1 MANIKKT
8 FNFRNG
14 VQVDDDNL
22 IVNQNGLVG
31 VGTTVPTEA
40 LDVRGKVKVIQDA
53 NVPGSGL
60 INATTGIIT
69 SLTVTDTLIVNNSNV
84 STGQVGEGVIVGS
97 PTGIVTAT
105 ATAGIV
111 TYYGDGQ
118 YLENVPTSQW
128 SNINV
133 GLGYTS
139 IYAKGNVGVGTVDP
153 RFTLQISGNNNVSSF
168 AEGVGINSSGDIVA
182 TGVITATTF
191 KGNITGDITS
201 DESTITQLQ
210 TTNANVVGVVTA
222 SEFKGNV
229 TGNIVSDS
237 STVTSLS
244 SSGINVTGIVTAV
257 TGFIGPLTGSVTGN
271 LTGDVTGNIN
281 AVAGTITTLETTHI
295 NSNPASGIITT
306 GILNAGFSNIGV
318 TTTSTLNVSDKLGI
332 GVNNP
337 IHNLQV
343 YSTGISTAT
352 IIGNESATL
361 YVSQRVPSATG
372 IGESVGGIRFGNDL
386 KSLDVF
392 NGDLGDVSNYIH
404 LGSFAGIN
412 TGSFRWFHKSN
423 NNVMTLTYD
432 GKLGINKP
440 NPETALDVVG
450 VSTFTGNVKVAGN
463 LEVTGTL
470 SAPANIPDIINGSNI
485 NTTTGIST
493 FNNIDVVNI
502 TKTSKVAIGTEFE
515 NVVADIDAQLSTAL
529 FNKVGIGSTMFSN
542 ALQVDGNASVTRLG
556 VGTDSIRCAVDFED
570 AGGGSTSSFMLPPK
584 VSTAT
589 RDTLPNNPGALIYN
603 VSTNKLQ
610 VYNGSSW
617 VDLH

>member
-53 NVPGSGL
+53 NVPGSGE

-69 SLTVTDTLIVNNSNV
+69 SLTVTDTLIVNSSNV
-84 STGQVGEGVIVGS
+84 STGQVGQGVIVGS
-97 PTGIVTAT
+97 PAGIVTAT
-105 ATAGIV
+105 SVGIV

-128 SNINV
+128 ENVNI

-139 IYAKGNVGVGTVDP
+139 IYARGNVGVNTVDP
-153 RFTLQISGNNNVSSF
+153 RFSFQVGGNNNVSSF
-168 AEGVGINSSGDIVA
+168 VKGVGINSSGDIVA
-182 TGVITATTF
+182 TGILTATSVESNLV
-191 KGNITGDITS
+191 GNLSSGIA
-201 DESTITQLQ
+201 TITNIKG
-210 TTNANVVGVVTA
+210 TGAHIIGIVTA
-222 SEFKGNV
+222 TEFKGDV

-244 SSGINVTGIVTAV
+244 GSGINVTGIITAG
-257 TGFIGPLTGSVTGN
+257 TGFTGT
-271 LTGDVTGNIN
+271 LTGDVTGNLTGGVLGDVIS
-281 AVAGTITTLETTHI
+281 GISTITILETTHI
-295 NSNPASGIITT
+295 NSNPTTGIITT

-318 TTTSTLNVSDKLGI
+318 TTSSILNVSDKLGI

-386 KSLDVF
+386 KSLDIF
-392 NGDLGDVSNYIH
+392 NGDLGDVNNYIH

-412 TGSFRWFHKSN
+412 TGSFRWFHKTN

-450 VSTFTGNVKVAGN
+450 LSTFTGNVKVAGN

-470 SAPANIPDIINGSNI
+470 SAPATIPDIINGSNI
-485 NTTTGIST
+485 NATSGIST
-493 FNNIDVVNI
+493 FNHIDVANI
-502 TKTSKVAIGTEFE
+502 TKTSKVAIGTAFE
-515 NVVADIDAQLSTAL
+515 NVVADIDAQASTAL
-529 FNKVGIGSTMFSN
+529 FNKVGIGSTMFN
-542 ALQVDGNASVTRLG
+542 NDLQVDGNASIKRLG
-556 VGTDSIRCAVDFED
+556 VGTDGVRCAVDFQD
-570 AGGGSTSSFMLPPK
+570 AGEGGTSSYMLPPK
-584 VSTAT
+584 VTT
-589 RDTLPNNPGALIYN
+589 TIRDTLPNMPGALVYN
-603 VSTNKLQ
+603 ETVNKLQ

>member
-53 NVPGSGL
+53 NVPGSGE

-69 SLTVTDTLIVNNSNV
+69 SLTVTDTLIVNSSNV
-84 STGQVGEGVIVGS
+84 STGQVGQGVIVGS
-97 PTGIVTAT
+97 PAGIVTAT
-105 ATAGIV
+105 SVGIV

-128 SNINV
+128 ENVNI

-139 IYAKGNVGVGTVDP
+139 IYARGNVGVNTVDP
-153 RFTLQISGNNNVSSF
+153 RFSFQVGGNNNVSSF
-168 AEGVGINSSGDIVA
+168 VKGVGINSSGDIVA
-182 TGVITATTF
+182 TGILTATSVESNLV
-191 KGNITGDITS
+191 GNLSSGIA
-201 DESTITQLQ
+201 TITNIKG
-210 TTNANVVGVVTA
+210 TGADIIGIVTA
-222 SEFKGNV
+222 TEFKGDV

-244 SSGINVTGIVTAV
+244 GSGINVTGIITAG
-257 TGFIGPLTGSVTGN
+257 TGFTGPLTGNVTGN
-271 LTGDVTGNIN
+271 LTGGVLGDVISGIS
-281 AVAGTITTLETTHI
+281 TITILETTHI
-295 NSNPASGIITT
+295 NSNPTTGIITT

-318 TTTSTLNVSDKLGI
+318 TTSSILNVSDKLGI

-386 KSLDVF
+386 KSLDIF
-392 NGDLGDVSNYIH
+392 NGDLGDVNNYIH

-412 TGSFRWFHKSN
+412 TGSFRWFHKTN

-450 VSTFTGNVKVAGN
+450 LSTFTGNVKVAGN

-485 NTTTGIST
+485 NATSGIST
-493 FNNIDVVNI
+493 FNHIDVANI
-502 TKTSKVAIGTEFE
+502 TKTSKVAIGTAFE
-515 NVVADIDAQLSTAL
+515 NVVADIDAQASTAL
-529 FNKVGIGSTMFSN
+529 FNKVGIGSTMFN
-542 ALQVDGNASVTRLG
+542 NDLQVDGNASIKRLG
-556 VGTDSIRCAVDFED
+556 VGTDGVRCAVDFQD
-570 AGGGSTSSFMLPPK
+570 AGEGGTSSYMLPPK
-584 VSTAT
+584 VTT
-589 RDTLPNNPGALIYN
+589 TIRNTLPNMPCALVYN
-603 VSTNKLQ
+603 ESVNKLQ

>member
-1 MANIKKT
+1 MKIKKI
-8 FNFRNG
+8 
-14 VQVDDDNL
+14 
-22 IVNQNGLVG
+22 IVVG
-31 VGTTVPTEA
+31 
-40 LDVRGKVKVIQDA
+40 
-53 NVPGSGL
+53 S
-60 INATTGIIT
+60 
-69 SLTVTDTLIVNNSNV
+69 DTLIVNSSNV
-84 STGQVGEGVIVGS
+84 STGQVGQGVIVGS
-97 PTGIVTAT
+97 PAGIVTAT
-105 ATAGIV
+105 SVGIV

-128 SNINV
+128 ENVNI

-139 IYAKGNVGVGTVDP
+139 IYARGNVGVNTVDP
-153 RFTLQISGNNNVSSF
+153 RFSFQVGGNNNVSSF
-168 AEGVGINSSGDIVA
+168 VKGVGINSSGDIVA
-182 TGVITATTF
+182 TGILTATSVESNLV
-191 KGNITGDITS
+191 GNLSSGIA
-201 DESTITQLQ
+201 TITNIKG
-210 TTNANVVGVVTA
+210 TGADIIGIVTA
-222 SEFKGNV
+222 TEFKGDV

-244 SSGINVTGIVTAV
+244 GSGINVTGIITAG
-257 TGFIGPLTGSVTGN
+257 TGFTGPLTGNVTGN
-271 LTGDVTGNIN
+271 LTGGVLGDVISGIS
-281 AVAGTITTLETTHI
+281 TITILETTHI
-295 NSNPASGIITT
+295 NSNPTTGIITT

-318 TTTSTLNVSDKLGI
+318 TTSSILNVSDKLGI

-386 KSLDVF
+386 KSLDIF
-392 NGDLGDVSNYIH
+392 NGDLGDVNNYIH

-412 TGSFRWFHKSN
+412 TGSFRWFHKTN

-450 VSTFTGNVKVAGN
+450 LSTFTGNVKVAGN

-470 SAPANIPDIINGSNI
+470 SAPATIPDIINGSNI
-485 NTTTGIST
+485 NATSGIST
-493 FNNIDVVNI
+493 FNHIDVANI
-502 TKTSKVAIGTEFE
+502 TKTSKVAIGTAFE
-515 NVVADIDAQLSTAL
+515 NVVADIDAQASTAL

-542 ALQVDGNASVTRLG
+542 ALQVDGTACVNRLG
-556 VGTDSIRCAVDFED
+556 VATDGARCAVDFQD
-570 AGGGSTSSFMLPPK
+570 AGEGGTSSYMLPPK
-584 VSTAT
+584 VTT
-589 RDTLPNNPGALIYN
+589 TIRDTLPNMPGALVYN
-603 VSTNKLQ
+603 ESVNKLQ

>member
-40 LDVRGKVKVIQDA
+40 LDVRGKVRVIQDA
-53 NVPGSGL
+53 TVPGSGL

-84 STGQVGEGVIVGS
+84 SSGQVGAGVSVGA
-97 PTGIVTAT
+97 P
-105 ATAGIV
+105 AGIV
-111 TYYGDGQ
+111 TSSSAGIVTFYGDGQ

-128 SNINV
+128 ENVNI

-153 RFTLQISGNNNVSSF
+153 RFTLQISGNNNASSF

-191 KGNITGDITS
+191 KGNVTGDITS
-201 DESTITQLQ
+201 AESTITQLQ

-222 SEFKGNV
+222 TEFKGNV

-237 STVTSLS
+237 SSVTSLS
-244 SSGINVTGIVTAV
+244 GSGINVTGIVTAGI
-257 TGFIGPLTGSVTGN
+257 GFTGPLTGNVTGN
-271 LTGDVTGNIN
+271 LTGGVLGDVISGIS
-281 AVAGTITTLETTHI
+281 TITRLETTYI
-295 NSNPASGIITT
+295 NSNPSSGIITT

-318 TTTSTLNVSDKLGI
+318 TTSSTLNVSDKLGI

-343 YSTGISTAT
+343 YSTGISTVS
-352 IIGNESATL
+352 IIGNESSTV

-372 IGESVGGIRFGNDL
+372 IGESIGGIRFGNDL

-470 SAPANIPDIINGSNI
+470 SAPATIPDIINGSNI
-485 NTTTGIST
+485 NATSGIST
-493 FNNIDVVNI
+493 FNHIDVVNI
-502 TKTSKVAIGTEFE
+502 TKTSKVAIGTAFE
-515 NVVADIDAQLSTAL
+515 NVVADIDAQASTAL
-529 FNKVGIGSTMFSN
+529 FNKVGIGSTMFN
-542 ALQVDGNASVTRLG
+542 NDLQVDGNASIKRLG
-556 VGTDSIRCAVDFED
+556 VGTDGVRCAVDFQD
-570 AGGGSTSSFMLPPK
+570 AGEGGTSSYMLPPK
-584 VSTAT
+584 VTT
-589 RDTLPNNPGALIYN
+589 TIRNTLPNMPGALVYN
-603 VSTNKLQ
+603 ETVNKLQ

>member
-22 IVNQNGLVG
+22 IVNANGLVG
-31 VGTTVPTEA
+31 IGTTVPTQA
-40 LDVRGKVKVIQDA
+40 LDVRGKVKVIEDA

-69 SLTVTDTLIVNNSNV
+69 SLTVTDTLIVNSSNV

-97 PTGIVTAT
+97 PAGVVTST
-105 ATAGIV
+105 SAGIV

-128 SNINV
+128 ENVNI

-191 KGNITGDITS
+191 KGNVTGDITS
-201 DESTITQLQ
+201 AESTITQLQ

-222 SEFKGNV
+222 TEFKGDV

-244 SSGINVTGIVTAV
+244 GSGINVTGIITAG
-257 TGFIGPLTGSVTGN
+257 TGFTGPLTGNVTGN
-271 LTGDVTGNIN
+271 LTGGVLGDVISGIS
-281 AVAGTITTLETTHI
+281 TITILETTHI
-295 NSNPASGIITT
+295 NSNPTTGIITT

-318 TTTSTLNVSDKLGI
+318 TTSSILNVSDKLGI

-386 KSLDVF
+386 KSLDIF
-392 NGDLGDVSNYIH
+392 NGDLGDVNNYIH

-412 TGSFRWFHKSN
+412 TGSFRWFHKTN

-450 VSTFTGNVKVAGN
+450 LSTFTGNVKVAGN

-470 SAPANIPDIINGSNI
+470 SAPATIPDIINGSNI
-485 NTTTGIST
+485 NATSGIST
-493 FNNIDVVNI
+493 FNHIDVANI
-502 TKTSKVAIGTEFE
+502 TKTSKVAIGTAFE
-515 NVVADIDAQLSTAL
+515 NVVADIDAQASTAL
-529 FNKVGIGSTMFSN
+529 FNKVGIGSTMFN
-542 ALQVDGNASVTRLG
+542 NDLQVDGNASIKRLG
-556 VGTDSIRCAVDFED
+556 VGTDGVRCAVDFQD
-570 AGGGSTSSFMLPPK
+570 AGEGGTSSYMLPPK
-584 VSTAT
+584 VTT
-589 RDTLPNNPGALIYN
+589 TIRDTLPNMPGALIYN
-603 VSTNKLQ
+603 ESVNKLQ
-610 VYNGSSW
+610 VYNGTSW

>member
-40 LDVRGKVKVIQDA
+40 LDVRGKVRVIQDA
-53 NVPGSGL
+53 TVPGSGL

-84 STGQVGEGVIVGS
+84 SSGQVGAGVSVGA
-97 PTGIVTAT
+97 P
-105 ATAGIV
+105 AGIV
-111 TYYGDGQ
+111 TSSSAGIVTFYGDGQ

-128 SNINV
+128 ENVNI

-153 RFTLQISGNNNVSSF
+153 RFTLQISGNNNISSF

-201 DESTITQLQ
+201 NESTITQLQ

-222 SEFKGNV
+222 TEFKGNV

-244 SSGINVTGIVTAV
+244 GSGINVTGIVTAGI
-257 TGFIGPLTGSVTGN
+257 GFTGPLTGNVTGN
-271 LTGDVTGNIN
+271 LTGGVLGDVISGIS
-281 AVAGTITTLETTHI
+281 TITRLETTYI
-295 NSNPASGIITT
+295 NSNPSSGIITT

-343 YSTGISTAT
+343 YNTGISTVS
-352 IIGNESATL
+352 IIGNESATV

-386 KSLDVF
+386 KSLDIF
-392 NGDLGDVSNYIH
+392 NGDLGDVNNYIH

-412 TGSFRWFHKSN
+412 TGSFRWFHKTN

-470 SAPANIPDIINGSNI
+470 SAPATIPDIINGSNI
-485 NTTTGIST
+485 NATSGIST
-493 FNNIDVVNI
+493 FNHIDVVNI
-502 TKTSKVAIGTEFE
+502 TKTSKVAIGTAFE
-515 NVVADIDAQLSTAL
+515 NVVADIDAQASTAL
-529 FNKVGIGSTMFSN
+529 FNKVGIGSTMFN
-542 ALQVDGNASVTRLG
+542 NDLQVDGNASIKRLG
-556 VGTDSIRCAVDFED
+556 VGTDGVRCAVDFQD
-570 AGGGSTSSFMLPPK
+570 AGEGGTSSYMLPPK
-584 VSTAT
+584 VTT
-589 RDTLPNNPGALIYN
+589 TIRNTLPNMPGALVYN
-603 VSTNKLQ
+603 ETVNKLQ

>member
-40 LDVRGKVKVIQDA
+40 LDVRGKVRVIQDA
-53 NVPGSGL
+53 TVPGSGL

-84 STGQVGEGVIVGS
+84 SSGQVGAGVSVGA
-97 PTGIVTAT
+97 P
-105 ATAGIV
+105 AGIV
-111 TYYGDGQ
+111 TSSSAGIVTFYGDGQ

-128 SNINV
+128 ENVNI

-153 RFTLQISGNNNVSSF
+153 RFTLQISGNNNISSF

-201 DESTITQLQ
+201 NESTITQLQ

-222 SEFKGNV
+222 TEFKGNV

-244 SSGINVTGIVTAV
+244 GSGINVTGIVTAGI
-257 TGFIGPLTGSVTGN
+257 GFTGPLTGNVTGN
-271 LTGDVTGNIN
+271 LTGGVLGDVISGIS
-281 AVAGTITTLETTHI
+281 TITRLETTYI
-295 NSNPASGIITT
+295 NSNPSSGIITT

-343 YSTGISTAT
+343 YNTGISTVS
-352 IIGNESATL
+352 IIGNESATV

-386 KSLDVF
+386 KSLDIF

-412 TGSFRWFHKSN
+412 TGSFRWFHKTN

-470 SAPANIPDIINGSNI
+470 SAPATIPDIINGSNI
-485 NTTTGIST
+485 NATSGIST
-493 FNNIDVVNI
+493 FNHIDVVNI
-502 TKTSKVAIGTEFE
+502 TKTSKVAIGTAFE
-515 NVVADIDAQLSTAL
+515 NVVADIDAQASTAL
-529 FNKVGIGSTMFSN
+529 FNKVGIGSTMFN
-542 ALQVDGNASVTRLG
+542 NDLQVDGNASIKRLG
-556 VGTDSIRCAVDFED
+556 VGTDGVRCAVDFQD
-570 AGGGSTSSFMLPPK
+570 AGEGGTSSYMLPPK
-584 VSTAT
+584 VTT
-589 RDTLPNNPGALIYN
+589 TIRNTLPNMPGALVYN
-603 VSTNKLQ
+603 ETVNKLQ

>member
-53 NVPGSGL
+53 NVPGSGE

-69 SLTVTDTLIVNNSNV
+69 SLTVTDTLIVNSSNV
-84 STGQVGEGVIVGS
+84 STGQVGQGVIVGS
-97 PTGIVTAT
+97 PAGIVTAT
-105 ATAGIV
+105 SVGIV

-128 SNINV
+128 ENVNI

-139 IYAKGNVGVGTVDP
+139 IYARGNVGVNTVDP
-153 RFTLQISGNNNVSSF
+153 RFSFQVGGNNNVSSF
-168 AEGVGINSSGDIVA
+168 VKGVGINSSGDIVA
-182 TGVITATTF
+182 TRILTATSVESNLV
-191 KGNITGDITS
+191 GNLSSGIA
-201 DESTITQLQ
+201 TITNIKG
-210 TTNANVVGVVTA
+210 TGADIIGIVTA
-222 SEFKGNV
+222 TEFKGDV

-244 SSGINVTGIVTAV
+244 GSGINVTGIITAG
-257 TGFIGPLTGSVTGN
+257 TGFTGPLTGNVTGN
-271 LTGDVTGNIN
+271 LTGGVLGDVISGIS
-281 AVAGTITTLETTHI
+281 TITILETTHI
-295 NSNPASGIITT
+295 NSNPTTGIITT

-318 TTTSTLNVSDKLGI
+318 TTSSILNVSDKLGI

-386 KSLDVF
+386 KSLDIF
-392 NGDLGDVSNYIH
+392 NGDLGDVNNYIH

-412 TGSFRWFHKSN
+412 TGSFRWFHKTN

-450 VSTFTGNVKVAGN
+450 LSTFTGNVKVAGN

-470 SAPANIPDIINGSNI
+470 SAPATIPDIINGSNI
-485 NTTTGIST
+485 NATSGIST
-493 FNNIDVVNI
+493 FNHIDVANI
-502 TKTSKVAIGTEFE
+502 TKTSKVAIGTAFE
-515 NVVADIDAQLSTAL
+515 NVVADIDAQASTAL
-529 FNKVGIGSTMFSN
+529 FNKVGIGSTMFN
-542 ALQVDGNASVTRLG
+542 NDLQVDGNASIKRLG
-556 VGTDSIRCAVDFED
+556 VGTDGVRCAVDFQD
-570 AGGGSTSSFMLPPK
+570 AGEGGTSSYMLPPK
-584 VSTAT
+584 VTT
-589 RDTLPNNPGALIYN
+589 TIRDTLPNMPGALVYN
-603 VSTNKLQ
+603 ESVNKLQ

>member
-53 NVPGSGL
+53 NVPGSGE

-69 SLTVTDTLIVNNSNV
+69 SLTVTDTLIVNSSNV
-84 STGQVGEGVIVGS
+84 STGQVGQGVIVGS
-97 PTGIVTAT
+97 PAGIVTAT
-105 ATAGIV
+105 SVGIV

-128 SNINV
+128 ENVNI

-139 IYAKGNVGVGTVDP
+139 IYARGNVGVNTVDP
-153 RFTLQISGNNNVSSF
+153 RFSFQVGGNNNVSSF
-168 AEGVGINSSGDIVA
+168 VKGVGINSSGDIVA
-182 TGVITATTF
+182 TGILTATSVESNLV
-191 KGNITGDITS
+191 GNLSSGIA
-201 DESTITQLQ
+201 TITNIKG
-210 TTNANVVGVVTA
+210 TGADIIGIVTA
-222 SEFKGNV
+222 TEFKGDV

-244 SSGINVTGIVTAV
+244 GSGINVTGIITAG
-257 TGFIGPLTGSVTGN
+257 TGFTGPLTGNVTGN
-271 LTGDVTGNIN
+271 LTGGVLGDVISGIS
-281 AVAGTITTLETTHI
+281 TITILETTHI
-295 NSNPASGIITT
+295 NSNPTTGIITT

-318 TTTSTLNVSDKLGI
+318 TTSSILNVSDKLGI

-386 KSLDVF
+386 KSLDIF
-392 NGDLGDVSNYIH
+392 NGDLGDVNNYIH

-412 TGSFRWFHKSN
+412 TGSFRWFHKTN

-450 VSTFTGNVKVAGN
+450 LSTFTGNVKVAGN

-470 SAPANIPDIINGSNI
+470 SAPATIPDIINGSNI
-485 NTTTGIST
+485 NATSGIST
-493 FNNIDVVNI
+493 FNHIDVSNI
-502 TKTSKVAIGTEFE
+502 TKTSKVAIGTAFE

-542 ALQVDGNASVTRLG
+542 ALQVDGTACVNRLG
-556 VGTDSIRCAVDFED
+556 VATDGARCAVDFQD
-570 AGGGSTSSFMLPPK
+570 AGEGGTSSYMLPPK
-584 VSTAT
+584 VTT
-589 RDTLPNNPGALIYN
+589 TIRNTLPNMPGALVYN
-603 VSTNKLQ
+603 ESVNKLQ
-610 VYNGSSW
+610 VYNGTSW

>member
-53 NVPGSGL
+53 NVPGSGE

-69 SLTVTDTLIVNNSNV
+69 SLTVTDTLIVNSSNV
-84 STGQVGEGVIVGS
+84 STGQVGQGVIVGS
-97 PTGIVTAT
+97 PAGIVTAT
-105 ATAGIV
+105 SVGIV

-128 SNINV
+128 ENVNI

-139 IYAKGNVGVGTVDP
+139 IYARGNVGVNTVDP
-153 RFTLQISGNNNVSSF
+153 RFSFQVGGNNNVSSF
-168 AEGVGINSSGDIVA
+168 VKGVGINSSGDIVA
-182 TGVITATTF
+182 TGILTATSVESNLV
-191 KGNITGDITS
+191 GNLSSGIA
-201 DESTITQLQ
+201 TITNIKG
-210 TTNANVVGVVTA
+210 TGADIIGIVTA
-222 SEFKGNV
+222 TEFKGDV

-244 SSGINVTGIVTAV
+244 GSGINVTGIITAG
-257 TGFIGPLTGSVTGN
+257 TGFTGPLTGNVTGN
-271 LTGDVTGNIN
+271 LTGGVLGDVISGIS
-281 AVAGTITTLETTHI
+281 TITRLETTHI
-295 NSNPASGIITT
+295 NSNPATGIITT

-318 TTTSTLNVSDKLGI
+318 TTSSILNVSDKLGI

-386 KSLDVF
+386 KSLDIF
-392 NGDLGDVSNYIH
+392 NGDLGDVNNYIH

-412 TGSFRWFHKSN
+412 TGSFRWFHKTN

-450 VSTFTGNVKVAGN
+450 LSTFTGNVKVAGN

-470 SAPANIPDIINGSNI
+470 SAPATIPDIINGSNI
-485 NTTTGIST
+485 NATSGIST
-493 FNNIDVVNI
+493 FNHIDVANI
-502 TKTSKVAIGTEFE
+502 TKTSKVAIGTAFE
-515 NVVADIDAQLSTAL
+515 NVVADIDAQASTAL
-529 FNKVGIGSTMFSN
+529 FNKVGIGSTMFN
-542 ALQVDGNASVTRLG
+542 NDLQVDGNASIKRLG
-556 VGTDSIRCAVDFED
+556 VGTDGVRCAVDFQD
-570 AGGGSTSSFMLPPK
+570 AGEGGTSSYMLPPK
-584 VSTAT
+584 VTT
-589 RDTLPNNPGALIYN
+589 TIRDTLPNMPGALVYN
-603 VSTNKLQ
+603 ESVNKLQ

>member
-53 NVPGSGL
+53 NVPGSGE

-69 SLTVTDTLIVNNSNV
+69 SLTVTDTLIVNSSNV
-84 STGQVGEGVIVGS
+84 STGQVGQGVIVGS
-97 PTGIVTAT
+97 PAGIVTAT
-105 ATAGIV
+105 SVGIV

-128 SNINV
+128 ENVNI

-139 IYAKGNVGVGTVDP
+139 IYARGNVGVNTVDP
-153 RFTLQISGNNNVSSF
+153 RFSFQVGGNNNVSSF
-168 AEGVGINSSGDIVA
+168 VKGVGINSSGDIVA
-182 TGVITATTF
+182 TGILTATSVESNLV
-191 KGNITGDITS
+191 GNLSSGIA
-201 DESTITQLQ
+201 TITNIKG
-210 TTNANVVGVVTA
+210 TGADIIGIVTA
-222 SEFKGNV
+222 TEFKGDV

-244 SSGINVTGIVTAV
+244 GSGINVTGIITAG
-257 TGFIGPLTGSVTGN
+257 TGFTGPLTGNVTGN
-271 LTGDVTGNIN
+271 LTGGVLGDVISGIS
-281 AVAGTITTLETTHI
+281 TITILETTHI
-295 NSNPASGIITT
+295 NSNPTTGIITT

-318 TTTSTLNVSDKLGI
+318 TTSSILNVSDKLGI

-386 KSLDVF
+386 KSLDIF
-392 NGDLGDVSNYIH
+392 NGDLGDVNNYIH

-412 TGSFRWFHKSN
+412 TGSFRWFHKTN

-470 SAPANIPDIINGSNI
+470 SAPATIPDIINGSNI
-485 NTTTGIST
+485 NATSGIST
-493 FNNIDVVNI
+493 FNHIDVANI
-502 TKTSKVAIGTEFE
+502 TKTSKVAIGTAFE

-542 ALQVDGNASVTRLG
+542 ALQVDGTACVNRLG
-556 VGTDSIRCAVDFED
+556 VATDGARCAVDFQD
-570 AGGGSTSSFMLPPK
+570 AGEGGTSSYMLPPK
-584 VSTAT
+584 VTT
-589 RDTLPNNPGALIYN
+589 TIRDTLPNMPGALVYN
-603 VSTNKLQ
+603 ESVNKLQ

>member
-22 IVNQNGLVG
+22 IVNANGLVG
-31 VGTTVPTEA
+31 IGTTVPTQA
-40 LDVRGKVKVIQDA
+40 LDVRGKVKVIEDA

-69 SLTVTDTLIVNNSNV
+69 SLTVTDTLIVNSSNV

-97 PTGIVTAT
+97 PAGVVTST
-105 ATAGIV
+105 SAGIV

-128 SNINV
+128 QNIDV

-153 RFTLQISGNNNVSSF
+153 RFTLQISGNNNASSF

-191 KGNITGDITS
+191 KGNITGDIIS
-201 DESTITQLQ
+201 NESTITQLQ

-222 SEFKGNV
+222 TEFKGNV

-244 SSGINVTGIVTAV
+244 GSAINVTGIVTAGI
-257 TGFIGPLTGSVTGN
+257 GFTGPLTGNVTGN
-271 LTGDVTGNIN
+271 LTGGVLGNVIS
-281 AVAGTITTLETTHI
+281 GISTITRLETTYI
-295 NSNPASGIITT
+295 NSNPTSGIITT

-318 TTTSTLNVSDKLGI
+318 TTSSILNVSDKLGI

-352 IIGNESATL
+352 IIGNDSATL

-372 IGESVGGIRFGNDL
+372 IGESIGGIRFGNDL

-470 SAPANIPDIINGSNI
+470 SAPATIPDIINGSNI
-485 NTTTGIST
+485 NATSGIST
-493 FNNIDVVNI
+493 FNHIDVVNI
-502 TKTSKVAIGTEFE
+502 TKTSKVAIGTAFE
-515 NVVADIDAQLSTAL
+515 NVVADIDAQASTAL
-529 FNKVGIGSTMFSN
+529 FNKVGIGSTMFN
-542 ALQVDGNASVTRLG
+542 NDLQVDGNASIKRLG
-556 VGTDSIRCAVDFED
+556 VGTDGVRCAVDFQD
-570 AGGGSTSSFMLPPK
+570 AGEGGTSSYMLPPK
-584 VSTAT
+584 VTT
-589 RDTLPNNPGALIYN
+589 TIRNTLPNMPGALVYN
-603 VSTNKLQ
+603 ETVNKLQ

>member
-53 NVPGSGL
+53 NVPGSGE

-69 SLTVTDTLIVNNSNV
+69 SLTVTDTLIVNSSNV
-84 STGQVGEGVIVGS
+84 STGQVGQGVIVGS
-97 PTGIVTAT
+97 PAGIVTAT
-105 ATAGIV
+105 SVGIV

-128 SNINV
+128 ENVNI

-139 IYAKGNVGVGTVDP
+139 IYARGNVGVNTVDP
-153 RFTLQISGNNNVSSF
+153 RFSFQVGGNNNVSSF
-168 AEGVGINSSGDIVA
+168 VKGVGINSSGDIVA
-182 TGVITATTF
+182 TGILTATSVESNLV
-191 KGNITGDITS
+191 GNLSSGIA
-201 DESTITQLQ
+201 TITNIKG
-210 TTNANVVGVVTA
+210 TGADIIGIVTA
-222 SEFKGNV
+222 TEFKGDV

-244 SSGINVTGIVTAV
+244 GSGINVTGIITAG
-257 TGFIGPLTGSVTGN
+257 TGFTGT
-271 LTGDVTGNIN
+271 LTGDVTGNLTGGVLGDVIS
-281 AVAGTITTLETTHI
+281 GISTITILETTHI
-295 NSNPASGIITT
+295 NSNPTTGIITT

-318 TTTSTLNVSDKLGI
+318 TTSSILNVSDKLGI

-386 KSLDVF
+386 KSLDIF
-392 NGDLGDVSNYIH
+392 NGDLGDVNNYIH

-412 TGSFRWFHKSN
+412 TGSFRWFHKTN

-450 VSTFTGNVKVAGN
+450 LSTFTGNVKVAGN

-470 SAPANIPDIINGSNI
+470 SAPATIPDIINGSNI
-485 NTTTGIST
+485 NATSGIST
-493 FNNIDVVNI
+493 FNHIDVANI
-502 TKTSKVAIGTEFE
+502 TKTSKVAIGTAFE
-515 NVVADIDAQLSTAL
+515 NVVADIDAQASTAL
-529 FNKVGIGSTMFSN
+529 FNKVGIGSTMFN
-542 ALQVDGNASVTRLG
+542 NDLQVDGNASIKRLG
-556 VGTDSIRCAVDFED
+556 VGTDGVRCAVDFQD
-570 AGGGSTSSFMLPPK
+570 AGEGGTSSYMLPPK
-584 VSTAT
+584 VTT
-589 RDTLPNNPGALIYN
+589 TIRNTLPNMPGALVYN
-603 VSTNKLQ
+603 ETVNKLQ

>member
-53 NVPGSGL
+53 NVPGSGE

-69 SLTVTDTLIVNNSNV
+69 SLTVTDTLIVNSSNV
-84 STGQVGEGVIVGS
+84 STGQVGQGVIVGS
-97 PTGIVTAT
+97 PAGIVTAT
-105 ATAGIV
+105 SVGIV

-128 SNINV
+128 ENVNI

-139 IYAKGNVGVGTVDP
+139 IYARGNVGVNTVDP
-153 RFTLQISGNNNVSSF
+153 RFSFQVGGNNNVSSF
-168 AEGVGINSSGDIVA
+168 VKGVGINSSGDIVA
-182 TGVITATTF
+182 TGILTATSVESNLV
-191 KGNITGDITS
+191 GNLSSGIA
-201 DESTITQLQ
+201 TITNIKG
-210 TTNANVVGVVTA
+210 TGADIIGIVTA
-222 SEFKGNV
+222 TEFKGDV

-244 SSGINVTGIVTAV
+244 GSGINVTGIITAG
-257 TGFIGPLTGSVTGN
+257 TGFTGPLTGNVTGN
-271 LTGDVTGNIN
+271 LTGGVLGDVISGIS
-281 AVAGTITTLETTHI
+281 TITILETTHI
-295 NSNPASGIITT
+295 NSNPTTGIITT

-318 TTTSTLNVSDKLGI
+318 TTSSILNVSDKLGI

-343 YSTGISTAT
+343 YSTGISTVS
-352 IIGNESATL
+352 IIGNESSTV

-386 KSLDVF
+386 KSLDIF
-392 NGDLGDVSNYIH
+392 NGDLGDVNNYIH

-450 VSTFTGNVKVAGN
+450 LSTFTGNVKVAGN

-470 SAPANIPDIINGSNI
+470 SAPATIPDIINGSNI
-485 NTTTGIST
+485 NATSGIST
-493 FNNIDVVNI
+493 FNHIDVSNI
-502 TKTSKVAIGTEFE
+502 TKTSKVAIGTAFE
-515 NVVADIDAQLSTAL
+515 NVVADIDAQASTAL
-529 FNKVGIGSTMFSN
+529 FNKVGIGSTMFN
-542 ALQVDGNASVTRLG
+542 NDLQVDGNASIKRLG
-556 VGTDSIRCAVDFED
+556 VGTDGVRCAVDFQD
-570 AGGGSTSSFMLPPK
+570 AGEGGTSSYMLPPK
-584 VSTAT
+584 VTT
-589 RDTLPNNPGALIYN
+589 TIRDTLPNMPGALVYN
-603 VSTNKLQ
+603 ESVNKLQ

>member
-53 NVPGSGL
+53 NVPGSGE

-69 SLTVTDTLIVNNSNV
+69 SLTVTDTLIVNSSNV
-84 STGQVGEGVIVGS
+84 STGQVGQGVIVGS
-97 PTGIVTAT
+97 PAGIVTAT
-105 ATAGIV
+105 SVGIV

-128 SNINV
+128 ENVNI

-139 IYAKGNVGVGTVDP
+139 IYARGNVGVNTVDP
-153 RFTLQISGNNNVSSF
+153 RFSFQVGGNNNVSSF
-168 AEGVGINSSGDIVA
+168 VKGVGINSSGDIVA
-182 TGVITATTF
+182 TGILTATSVESNLV
-191 KGNITGDITS
+191 GNLSSGIA
-201 DESTITQLQ
+201 TITNIKG
-210 TTNANVVGVVTA
+210 TGADIIGIVTA
-222 SEFKGNV
+222 TEFKGDV

-244 SSGINVTGIVTAV
+244 GSGINVTGIITAG
-257 TGFIGPLTGSVTGN
+257 TGFTGPLTGNVTGN
-271 LTGDVTGNIN
+271 LTGGVLGDVISGIS
-281 AVAGTITTLETTHI
+281 TITILETTHI
-295 NSNPASGIITT
+295 NSNPTTGIITT

-318 TTTSTLNVSDKLGI
+318 TTSSILNVSDKLGI

-386 KSLDVF
+386 KSLDIF
-392 NGDLGDVSNYIH
+392 NGDLGDVNNYIH

-412 TGSFRWFHKSN
+412 TGSFRWFHKTN

-450 VSTFTGNVKVAGN
+450 LSTFTGNVKVAGN

-470 SAPANIPDIINGSNI
+470 SAPATIPDIINGSNI
-485 NTTTGIST
+485 NATSGIST
-493 FNNIDVVNI
+493 FNHIDVANI
-502 TKTSKVAIGTEFE
+502 TKTSKVAIGTAFE
-515 NVVADIDAQLSTAL
+515 NVVADIDAQASTAL
-529 FNKVGIGSTMFSN
+529 FNKVGIGSTMFN
-542 ALQVDGNASVTRLG
+542 NDLQVDGNASIKRLG
-556 VGTDSIRCAVDFED
+556 VGTDGVRCAVDFQD
-570 AGGGSTSSFMLPPK
+570 AGEGGTSSYMLPPK
-584 VSTAT
+584 VTT
-589 RDTLPNNPGALIYN
+589 TIRDTLPNMPGALVYN
-603 VSTNKLQ
+603 ESVNKLQ

>member
-53 NVPGSGL
+53 NVPGSGE

-69 SLTVTDTLIVNNSNV
+69 SLTVTDTLIVNSSNV
-84 STGQVGEGVIVGS
+84 STGQVGQGVIVGS
-97 PTGIVTAT
+97 PAGIVTAT
-105 ATAGIV
+105 SVGIV

-128 SNINV
+128 ENVNI

-139 IYAKGNVGVGTVDP
+139 IYARGNVGVNTVDP
-153 RFTLQISGNNNVSSF
+153 RFSFQVGGNNNVSSF
-168 AEGVGINSSGDIVA
+168 VKGVGINSSGDIVA
-182 TGVITATTF
+182 TGILTATSVESNLV
-191 KGNITGDITS
+191 GNLSSGIA
-201 DESTITQLQ
+201 TITNIKG
-210 TTNANVVGVVTA
+210 TGADIIGIVTA
-222 SEFKGNV
+222 TEFKGDV

-244 SSGINVTGIVTAV
+244 GSGINVTGIITAG
-257 TGFIGPLTGSVTGN
+257 TGFTGPLTGNVTGN
-271 LTGDVTGNIN
+271 LTGGVLGDVISGIS
-281 AVAGTITTLETTHI
+281 TITILETTHI
-295 NSNPASGIITT
+295 NSNPTTGIITT

-318 TTTSTLNVSDKLGI
+318 TTSSILNVSDKLGI

-386 KSLDVF
+386 KSLDIF
-392 NGDLGDVSNYIH
+392 NGDLGDVNNYIH

-412 TGSFRWFHKSN
+412 TGSFRWFHKTN

-470 SAPANIPDIINGSNI
+470 SAPATIPDIINGSNI
-485 NTTTGIST
+485 NATSGIST
-493 FNNIDVVNI
+493 FNHIDVANI
-502 TKTSKVAIGTEFE
+502 TKTSKVAIGTAFE
-515 NVVADIDAQLSTAL
+515 NVVADIDAQASTAL
-529 FNKVGIGSTMFSN
+529 FNKVGIGSTMFN
-542 ALQVDGNASVTRLG
+542 NDLQVDGNASIKRLG
-556 VGTDSIRCAVDFED
+556 VGTDGVRCAVDFQD
-570 AGGGSTSSFMLPPK
+570 AGEGGTSSYMLPPK
-584 VSTAT
+584 VTT
-589 RDTLPNNPGALIYN
+589 TIRDTLPNMPGALVYN
-603 VSTNKLQ
+603 ESVNKLQ

>member
-40 LDVRGKVKVIQDA
+40 LDVRGKVRVIQDA
-53 NVPGSGL
+53 TVPGSGL

-84 STGQVGEGVIVGS
+84 SSGQVGAGVSVGA
-97 PTGIVTAT
+97 P
-105 ATAGIV
+105 AGIV
-111 TYYGDGQ
+111 TSSSAGIVTFYGDGQ

-128 SNINV
+128 ENVNI

-191 KGNITGDITS
+191 KGNVTGDITS
-201 DESTITQLQ
+201 AESTITQLQ
-210 TTNANVVGVVTA
+210 STNANVVGVVTA
-222 SEFKGNV
+222 TEFKGNV

-237 STVTSLS
+237 SSVTSLS
-244 SSGINVTGIVTAV
+244 GSGINVTGIVTAGI
-257 TGFIGPLTGSVTGN
+257 GFTGPLTGNVTGN
-271 LTGDVTGNIN
+271 LTGGVLGDVISGIS
-281 AVAGTITTLETTHI
+281 TITRLETTYI
-295 NSNPASGIITT
+295 NSNPSSGIITT

-318 TTTSTLNVSDKLGI
+318 TTSSTLNVSDKLGI

-343 YSTGISTAT
+343 YSTGISTVS
-352 IIGNESATL
+352 IIGNESSTV

-372 IGESVGGIRFGNDL
+372 IGESIGGIRFGNDL

-470 SAPANIPDIINGSNI
+470 SAPATIPDIINGSNI
-485 NTTTGIST
+485 NATSGIST
-493 FNNIDVVNI
+493 FNHIDVVNI
-502 TKTSKVAIGTEFE
+502 TKTSKVAIGTAFE
-515 NVVADIDAQLSTAL
+515 NVVADIDAQASTAL
-529 FNKVGIGSTMFSN
+529 FNKVGIGSTMFN
-542 ALQVDGNASVTRLG
+542 NDLQVDGNASIKRLG
-556 VGTDSIRCAVDFED
+556 VGTDGVRCAVDFQD
-570 AGGGSTSSFMLPPK
+570 AGEGGTSSYMLPPK
-584 VSTAT
+584 VTT
-589 RDTLPNNPGALIYN
+589 TIRNTLPNMPGALVYN
-603 VSTNKLQ
+603 ETVNKLQ

>member
-53 NVPGSGL
+53 NVPGSGE

-69 SLTVTDTLIVNNSNV
+69 SLTVTDTLIVNSSNV
-84 STGQVGEGVIVGS
+84 STGQVGQGVIVGS
-97 PTGIVTAT
+97 PAGIVTAT
-105 ATAGIV
+105 SVGIV

-128 SNINV
+128 ENVNI

-139 IYAKGNVGVGTVDP
+139 IYARGNVGVNTVDP
-153 RFTLQISGNNNVSSF
+153 RFSFQVGGNNNVSSF
-168 AEGVGINSSGDIVA
+168 VKGVGINSSGDIVA
-182 TGVITATTF
+182 TGILTATSVESNLV
-191 KGNITGDITS
+191 GNLSSGIA
-201 DESTITQLQ
+201 TITNIKG
-210 TTNANVVGVVTA
+210 TGADIIGIVTA
-222 SEFKGNV
+222 TEFKGDV

-244 SSGINVTGIVTAV
+244 GSGINVTGIITAG
-257 TGFIGPLTGSVTGN
+257 TGFTGPLTGNVTGN
-271 LTGDVTGNIN
+271 LTGGVLGDVISGIS
-281 AVAGTITTLETTHI
+281 TITILETTHI
-295 NSNPASGIITT
+295 NSNPTTGIITT

-318 TTTSTLNVSDKLGI
+318 TTSSILNVSDKLGI

-386 KSLDVF
+386 KSLDIF
-392 NGDLGDVSNYIH
+392 NGDLGDVNNYIH

-412 TGSFRWFHKSN
+412 TGSFRWFHKTN

-450 VSTFTGNVKVAGN
+450 LSTFTGNVKVAGN

-470 SAPANIPDIINGSNI
+470 SAPATIPDIINGSNI
-485 NTTTGIST
+485 NATSGIST
-493 FNNIDVVNI
+493 FNHIDVANI
-502 TKTSKVAIGTEFE
+502 TKTSKVAIGTAFE
-515 NVVADIDAQLSTAL
+515 NVVADIDAQASTAL
-529 FNKVGIGSTMFSN
+529 INKVGIGSTMFN
-542 ALQVDGNASVTRLG
+542 NDLQVDGNASIKRLG
-556 VGTDSIRCAVDFED
+556 VGTDGVRCAVDFQD
-570 AGGGSTSSFMLPPK
+570 AGEGGTSSYMLPPK
-584 VSTAT
+584 VTT
-589 RDTLPNNPGALIYN
+589 TIRDTLPNMPGALVYN
-603 VSTNKLQ
+603 ESVNKLQ

>member
-53 NVPGSGL
+53 NVPGSGE

-69 SLTVTDTLIVNNSNV
+69 SLTVTDTLIVNSSNV
-84 STGQVGEGVIVGS
+84 STGQVGQGVIVGS
-97 PTGIVTAT
+97 PAGIVTAT
-105 ATAGIV
+105 SVGIV

-128 SNINV
+128 ENVNI

-139 IYAKGNVGVGTVDP
+139 IYARGNVGVNTVDP
-153 RFTLQISGNNNVSSF
+153 RFSFQVGGNNNVSSF
-168 AEGVGINSSGDIVA
+168 VKGVGINSSGDIVA
-182 TGVITATTF
+182 TGILTATSVESNLV
-191 KGNITGDITS
+191 GNLSSGIA
-201 DESTITQLQ
+201 TITNIKG
-210 TTNANVVGVVTA
+210 TGADIIGIVTA
-222 SEFKGNV
+222 TEFKGDV

-244 SSGINVTGIVTAV
+244 GSGINVTGIITAG
-257 TGFIGPLTGSVTGN
+257 TGFTGPLTGNVTGN
-271 LTGDVTGNIN
+271 LTGGVLGDVISGIS
-281 AVAGTITTLETTHI
+281 TITILETTHI
-295 NSNPASGIITT
+295 NSNPTTGIITT

-318 TTTSTLNVSDKLGI
+318 TTSSILNVSDKLGI

-386 KSLDVF
+386 KSLDIF
-392 NGDLGDVSNYIH
+392 NGDLGDVNNYIH

-412 TGSFRWFHKSN
+412 TGSFRWFHKTN

-450 VSTFTGNVKVAGN
+450 LSTFTGNVKVAGN

-470 SAPANIPDIINGSNI
+470 SAPATIPDIINGSNI
-485 NTTTGIST
+485 NATSGIST
-493 FNNIDVVNI
+493 FNHIDVANI
-502 TKTSKVAIGTEFE
+502 TKTSKVAIGTAFE
-515 NVVADIDAQLSTAL
+515 NVVADIDAQASTAL
-529 FNKVGIGSTMFSN
+529 FNKVGIGSTMFN
-542 ALQVDGNASVTRLG
+542 NDLQVDGNASIKRLG
-556 VGTDSIRCAVDFED
+556 VGTDGVRCAVDFQD
-570 AGGGSTSSFMLPPK
+570 AGEGGTSSYMLPPK
-584 VSTAT
+584 VTT
-589 RDTLPNNPGALIYN
+589 TIRNTLPNMPGALVYN
-603 VSTNKLQ
+603 ESVNKLQ

>member
-22 IVNQNGLVG
+22 IVNKNGLVG

-53 NVPGSGL
+53 NVPGSGE

-69 SLTVTDTLIVNNSNV
+69 SLTVTDTLIVNSSNV
-84 STGQVGEGVIVGS
+84 STGQVGQGVIVGS
-97 PTGIVTAT
+97 PAGIVTAT
-105 ATAGIV
+105 SVGIV

-128 SNINV
+128 ENVNI

-139 IYAKGNVGVGTVDP
+139 IYARGNVGVNTVDP
-153 RFTLQISGNNNVSSF
+153 RFSFQVGGNNNVSSF
-168 AEGVGINSSGDIVA
+168 VKGVGINSSGDIVA
-182 TGVITATTF
+182 TGILTATSVESNLV
-191 KGNITGDITS
+191 GNLSSGIA
-201 DESTITQLQ
+201 TITNIKG
-210 TTNANVVGVVTA
+210 TGADIIGIVTA
-222 SEFKGNV
+222 TEFKGDV

-244 SSGINVTGIVTAV
+244 GSGINVTGIITAG
-257 TGFIGPLTGSVTGN
+257 TGFTGPLTGNVTGN
-271 LTGDVTGNIN
+271 LTGGVLGDVISGIS
-281 AVAGTITTLETTHI
+281 TITILETTHI
-295 NSNPASGIITT
+295 NSNPTTGIITT

-318 TTTSTLNVSDKLGI
+318 TTSSILNVSDKLGI

-386 KSLDVF
+386 KSLDIF
-392 NGDLGDVSNYIH
+392 NGDLGDVNNYIH

-412 TGSFRWFHKSN
+412 TGSFRWFHKTN

-450 VSTFTGNVKVAGN
+450 LSTFTGNVKVAGN

-470 SAPANIPDIINGSNI
+470 SAPATIPDIINGSNI
-485 NTTTGIST
+485 NATSGIST
-493 FNNIDVVNI
+493 FNHIDVANI
-502 TKTSKVAIGTEFE
+502 TKTSKVAIGTAFE
-515 NVVADIDAQLSTAL
+515 NVVADIDAQASTAL
-529 FNKVGIGSTMFSN
+529 FNKVGIGSTMFN
-542 ALQVDGNASVTRLG
+542 NDLQVDGNASIKRLG
-556 VGTDSIRCAVDFED
+556 VGTDGVRCAVDFQD
-570 AGGGSTSSFMLPPK
+570 AGEGGTSSYMLPPK
-584 VSTAT
+584 VTT
-589 RDTLPNNPGALIYN
+589 TIRDTLPNMPGALVYN
-603 VSTNKLQ
+603 ESVNKLQ

>member
-53 NVPGSGL
+53 NVPGSGE

-69 SLTVTDTLIVNNSNV
+69 SLTVTDTLIVNSSNV
-84 STGQVGEGVIVGS
+84 SSGQVGAGVSVGA
-97 PTGIVTAT
+97 P
-105 ATAGIV
+105 AGIV
-111 TYYGDGQ
+111 TSSSAGIVTFYGDGQ

-168 AEGVGINSSGDIVA
+168 VKGVGINSSGDIVA
-182 TGVITATTF
+182 TGILTATSVESNLVGNLSSGIATITNI
-191 KGNITGDITS
+191 KGTGADITGI
-201 DESTITQLQ
+201 
-210 TTNANVVGVVTA
+210 VTA
-222 SEFKGNV
+222 TEFKGDV

-237 STVTSLS
+237 STITSLS
-244 SSGINVTGIVTAV
+244 GSGINVTGIVTAGL
-257 TGFIGPLTGSVTGN
+257 GFTGPLTGNVTGN
-271 LTGDVTGNIN
+271 LTGGVLGDVISGIS
-281 AVAGTITTLETTHI
+281 TITRLETTHI
-295 NSNPASGIITT
+295 NSNPSSGIITT
-306 GILNAGFSNIGV
+306 GTLNAGFSNIGV
-318 TTTSTLNVSDKLGI
+318 TTSSTLNVSDKLGI

-343 YSTGISTAT
+343 YNTGISTVS
-352 IIGNESATL
+352 IIGNESATV

-386 KSLDVF
+386 KTLDIF

-450 VSTFTGNVKVAGN
+450 VSTFTGNVKVDGN
-463 LEVTGTL
+463 FEVTGTL
-470 SAPANIPDIINGSNI
+470 SAPATIPDIINGSNI
-485 NTTTGIST
+485 NATSGIST
-493 FNNIDVVNI
+493 FNHIDVANI
-502 TKTSKVAIGTEFE
+502 TKTSKVAIGTAFE
-515 NVVADIDAQLSTAL
+515 NVVADIDAQESTAL
-529 FNKVGIGSTMFSN
+529 LNKVGIGVTIFSN
-542 ALQVDGNASVTRLG
+542 ALQVDGTACVNRLG
-556 VGTDSIRCAVDFED
+556 VATDGARCAVDFQD
-570 AGGGSTSSFMLPPK
+570 AGEGGTSSYMLPPK
-584 VSTAT
+584 VTT
-589 RDTLPNNPGALIYN
+589 TIRNTLPNMPGALVYN
-603 VSTNKLQ
+603 ESVNKLQ
-610 VYNGSSW
+610 VYNGTAW